1 MENKKLNKT
10 MGKDH
15 LQHVY
20 IDLKIITYFVLFI
33 FLIIVIISNQ
43 IN

>member
-20 IDLKIITYFVLFI
+20 IDLKTIKYLYLFI
-33 FLIIVIISNQ
+33 FL
-43 IN
+43 